1 MACDAL
7 YGVPAPAKINWFLHV
22 LGRRA
27 DGYHELQTVFQF
39 IDWYDRIDFERR
51 ADGVISRSGG
61 PGLPDD
67 DLCVRAARL
76 LQRRTGCRDGV
87 AMHLHKSIPAQAG
100 LGGGSSDAATTLLAL
115 NRLWGLRLPRA
126 ALLEL
131 ALQLGADV
139 PVFVFGRNAFAGG
152 VGERL
157 QAVELPE
164 WDVLVGWPGQGLA
177 TAAMFGDVL
186 LRRDTPALSVDEFV
200 AAQRAAGA
208 TPALSFGRNDLQ
220 PVAEAR
226 LLQRHAGC
234 RDGVAMHLHKS
245 IPAQAGL
252 GGGSSDAATTL
263 LALNRLWGL
272 RLPRAELLELALQ
285 LGADVPVFVYGRN
298 AFAGGVGERLHAV
311 ELPEWDLLVGWPGRG
326 LATAAMFG
334 DAALRRDT
342 PPLGV
347 DDFNTAQRAAGAQ
360 PALSFGRNDLQP
372 VAQARLPELAALVDW
387 LAAHGSGTP
396 RMSGSG
402 SALFVAGRAD
412 SGVGTDADEL
422 PADWQ
427 LRACRALRQHPLLDW
442 ADGADATV

>member
-1 MACDAL
+1 MNE
-7 YGVPAPAKINWFLHV
+7 VRIPAYAKVNLRLEV
-22 LGRRA
+22 LGKRA

-76 LQRRTGCRDGV
+76 LQQHT
-87 AMHLHKSIPAQAG
+87 
-100 LGGGSSDAATTLLAL
+100 
-115 NRLWGLRLPRA
+115 
-126 ALLEL
+126 
-131 ALQLGADV
+131 
-139 PVFVFGRNAFAGG
+139 
-152 VGERL
+152 
-157 QAVELPE
+157 
-164 WDVLVGWPGQGLA
+164 
-177 TAAMFGDVL
+177 
-186 LRRDTPALSVDEFV
+186 
-200 AAQRAAGA
+200 
-208 TPALSFGRNDLQ
+208 
-220 PVAEAR
+220 
-226 LLQRHAGC
+226 GC

-272 RLPRAELLELALQ
+272 RLPRAELLDLALR
-285 LGADVPVFVYGRN
+285 LGADVPVFVFGRN

-326 LATAAMFG
+326 LSTAAMFA
-334 DAALRRDT
+334 DASLRRDT
-342 PPLGV
+342 PALRV
-347 DDFNTAQRAAGAQ
+347 DDFVATQRAAGDA
-360 PALSFGRNDLQP
+360 PALSYGRNDLQP
-372 VAQARLPELAALVDW
+372 VAQARLPELAALYDW

-402 SALFVAGRAD
+402 SALFVPGRVEFD
-412 SGVGTDADEL
+412 VDEL
-422 PADWQ
+422 PADWR
-427 LRACRALRQHPLLDW
+427 LRGCRALREHPLLGW

>member
-226 LLQRHAGC
+226 L
-234 RDGVAMHLHKS
+234 
-245 IPAQAGL
+245 P
-252 GGGSSDAATTL
+252 
-263 LALNRLWGL
+263 
-272 RLPRAELLELALQ
+272 Q
-285 LGADVPVFVYGRN
+285 LGALS
-298 AFAGGVGERLHAV
+298 A
-311 ELPEWDLLVGWPGRG
+311 W
-326 LATAAMFG
+326 
-334 DAALRRDT
+334 
-342 PPLGV
+342 LG
-347 DDFNTAQRAAGAQ
+347 
-360 PALSFGRNDLQP
+360 
-372 VAQARLPELAALVDW
+372 
-387 LAAHGSGTP
+387 AHGSGTP

-402 SALFVAGRAD
+402 SAMFVAGR
-412 SGVGTDADEL
+412 SEIDADAV
-422 PADWQ
+422 PADWR
-427 LRACRALRQHPLLDW
+427 LRACRALGQHPLLDW
-442 ADGADATV
+442 ADDAEGTV

>member
-1 MACDAL
+1 MSEAGCEAL
-7 YGVPAPAKINWFLHV
+7 YGVPAPAKINWFVHV

-39 IDWYDRIDFERR
+39 IDWYDRIDFVRR
-51 ADGVISRSGG
+51 RDGVIGRSGG

-67 DLCVRAARL
+67 DLCVRA
-76 LQRRTGCRDGV
+76 
-87 AMHLHKSIPAQAG
+87 
-100 LGGGSSDAATTLLAL
+100 
-115 NRLWGLRLPRA
+115 
-126 ALLEL
+126 
-131 ALQLGADV
+131 
-139 PVFVFGRNAFAGG
+139 
-152 VGERL
+152 
-157 QAVELPE
+157 
-164 WDVLVGWPGQGLA
+164 
-177 TAAMFGDVL
+177 
-186 LRRDTPALSVDEFV
+186 
-200 AAQRAAGA
+200 
-208 TPALSFGRNDLQ
+208 
-220 PVAEAR
+220 AR